1 MKIGKTILFRF
12 FIVILAMTSFALHAQ
27 KKSKIKLLGADQMIY
42 KESEH
47 GKVRILNGNVRLK
60 QNQTLMYCDSAAIN
74 AETNSMN
81 SYGNVKIV
89 DTKKKTT
96 MIGDSLL
103 YNGNTKKGK
112 LRGRILLTSEDQIL
126 KTNLLDFDVVNNIS
140 HYYGGGIITNK
151 NDSSI
156 LKSEIGYFH
165 SNTQTFFFK
174 DSVSYYTSEYQITSD
189 TMKYNTESEL
199 VYFYGP
205 TNIKSDSST
214 IYCENGWFD
223 KPNNK
228 STFSQNVTMLSDGQ
242 ILNTDSVIYL
252 QDEKTAEAFGSVE
265 IIDTTNRTEV
275 YGDYARYNNIK
286 GTSIVT
292 GHLELIMAFTKDT
305 LHLHSDT
312 LITDNDSTQTK
323 RLIHAFHHVQFFKP
337 NMQGKCDSLSFS
349 EIDST
354 IRMFQ
359 TPIVWVDSNQVT
371 GKEIIIKTYDG
382 EIDNMQINDEAFIV
396 SEEDTALFNQVKGKT
411 LYAHFKDNEIHR
423 IDVNR
428 SGQTIYYVRDED
440 NSLMGMNRLNCS
452 NMSLFIDNHGI
463 DNIKFYKKPS
473 GTFFPMKDVTLEMKL
488 LRYFYWRIDERPTC
502 INDIFNWKEVPD
514 YITNRRRSR

>member
-1 MKIGKTILFRF
+1 MKIGKTILFR
-12 FIVILAMTSFALHAQ
+12 ILFVALLLASFTARAQ

-60 QNQTLMYCDSAAIN
+60 QNNTLMYCDSAAIS

-81 SYGNVKIV
+81 AYGHVKIV
-89 DTKKKTT
+89 DTKKNTT
-96 MIGDSLL
+96 TTGDSLL
-103 YNGNTKKGK
+103 YNGDTKKGK
-112 LRGRILLTSEDQIL
+112 LRGRIRLTSDEQVL
-126 KTNLLDFDVVNNIS
+126 RTNHLDFDVRNNIS
-140 HYYGGGIITNK
+140 HYYGGGVITNK
-151 NDSSI
+151 KDSSI

-174 DSVSYYTSEYQITSD
+174 DSVSYYTSDYQITSD
-189 TMKYNTESEL
+189 TMKYNTQTDI
-199 VYFYGP
+199 VYFFGP
-205 TNIKSDSST
+205 TNIISDSST
-214 IYCENGWFD
+214 IYCESGWFD

-228 STFSQNVTMLSDGQ
+228 STFSQNVTINSDGQ
-242 ILNTDSVIYL
+242 ILNSDSLIYL
-252 QDEKTAEAFGSVE
+252 QKQKTGEAFGSVE

-275 YGDYARYNNIK
+275 YGDYAKYNNLL

-312 LITDNDSTQTK
+312 LVTEYDSTQTK

-337 NMQGKCDSLSFS
+337 NMQGKCDSLTFS

-371 GKEIIIKTYDG
+371 GKEIIIKTFDG
-382 EIDNMQINDEAFIV
+382 EIENMRINDEAFIV
-396 SEEDTALFNQVKGKT
+396 SEEDTALYNQVKGKT
-411 LYAHFKDNEIHR
+411 LFAHFKDNEIYR

-452 NMSLFIDNHGI
+452 NMSLFIDDHGI
-463 DNIKFYKKPS
+463 DNIKFYKNPS

-488 LRYFYWRIDERPTC
+488 LRYFYWRIDERPTS
-502 INDIFNWKEVPD
+502 IEAIFNWTDVPD